1 MCGRG
6 YLIPSSETY
15 FSVVSF
21 CLIFCV
27 SNLHS
32 AGCRIIIPLASGVCP
47 LVDEAHPGT
56 CAGFLVGETGA
67 SKLVS
72 GARSFPLA
80 GLCRGV

>member
-47 LVDEAHPGT
+47 LVDEAS
-56 CAGFLVGETGA
+56 LEGA
-67 SKLVS
+67 
-72 GARSFPLA
+72 
-80 GLCRGV
+80 

>member
-21 CLIFCV
+21 CLTFCV

-56 CAGFLVGETGA
+56 CAGFLVGETGVCP
-67 SKLVS
+67 LLG
-72 GARSFPLA
+72 GAESCPSD
-80 GLCRGV
+80 G